1 MQSARI
7 WASEEFS
14 RTDLGDARR
23 TRRLVALAGEVAAHP
38 AGTVMRAC
46 GSSASREGAFRLLEN
61 GAVRV
66 EAVRA
71 AVQEAT
77 LRRCSGIVFVPV
89 DATSLHLA
97 DRKGTKGL
105 GGVGAWHRGAR
116 GVHVMSA
123 LAVSGDGKPLGISA
137 QRMWTRA
144 ERSRRNPH
152 GKPACGGE
160 NGHWLEVLEDCRT
173 AFVDSAPGVTPWYQ
187 LDRGGDCWQVL
198 SYAEK
203 ARLLLTVRAVH
214 DRRVDSRAEYLWRA
228 VERTRVVATK
238 RVEVSERA
246 PRRVRRR
253 VGGHRRDIM
262 MPSQP
267 RRTARVSIR
276 AATVPV
282 VLSIPGQTITVTF
295 NAVLVREQ
303 RSRNDRVEWLLL
315 TTHPIQT
322 RADILEVVRGYTMRW
337 RIEDFHRAWKSGV
350 CHVEDTQLRSRDA
363 IYKWATLLASVAT
376 RAMRLTHQ
384 ARTTPDAPATT
395 ELSKLELEALIALRQ
410 PKNLGDRVPTL
421 AEAVRWIAE
430 LGGYAGPWNGPPGQI
445 TVGRGLNDVLIAAR
459 AFELRD
465 RSDKS

>member
-1 MQSARI
+1 
-7 WASEEFS
+7 
-14 RTDLGDARR
+14 
-23 TRRLVALAGEVAAHP
+23 
-38 AGTVMRAC
+38 
-46 GSSASREGAFRLLEN
+46 
-61 GAVRV
+61 
-66 EAVRA
+66 
-71 AVQEAT
+71 
-77 LRRCSGIVFVPV
+77 
-89 DATSLHLA
+89 
-97 DRKGTKGL
+97 
-105 GGVGAWHRGAR
+105 
-116 GVHVMSA
+116 MSA
-123 LAVSGDGKPLGISA
+123 LVVSSDGRPLGIGA

-144 ERSRRNPH
+144 ERSRRNPR
-152 GKPACGGE
+152 GKPSCGGE
-160 NGHWLEVLEDCRT
+160 NVHWLEVLEDCRT
-173 AFVDSAPGVTPWYQ
+173 AFAHAAPSVTPWYQ

-198 SYAEK
+198 AYAEK
-203 ARLLLTVRAVH
+203 AGLLLTVRAVH
-214 DRRVDSRAEYLWRA
+214 DRRLDSRAEHLWRA
-228 VERTRVVATK
+228 VERAPVVATR
-238 RVEVSERA
+238 RVEVSARA

-253 VGGHRRDIM
+253 INGRRNDVM
-262 MPSQP
+262 MPAQP
-267 RRTARVSIR
+267 PRTARVSIR

-282 VLSIPGQTITVTF
+282 VLSMPGRTITVTL

-303 RSRNDRVEWLLL
+303 RPRRDRVEWLLL

-322 RADILEVVRGYTMRW
+322 RADILEIVRGYTMRW

-384 ARTTPDAPATT
+384 ARATPDAPATT

-421 AEAVRWIAE
+421 SEAVRWIAE

-445 TVGRGLNDVLIAAR
+445 TVGRGLHDLLVAAR